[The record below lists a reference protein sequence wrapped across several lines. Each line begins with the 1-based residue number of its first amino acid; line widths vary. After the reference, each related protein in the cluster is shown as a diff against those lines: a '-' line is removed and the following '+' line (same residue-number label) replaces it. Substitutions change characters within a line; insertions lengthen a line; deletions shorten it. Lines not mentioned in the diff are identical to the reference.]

1 MLRFIYPA
9 LLVACVIFVLWK
21 GRVHER
27 VIMGAL
33 LVGSVN
39 TYVIYISRTGNW
51 LDPNLAMLANEIVI
65 TLIILAIAHR
75 SNQFWPLP
83 ISAFQ
88 LLALMSQVVSFFG
101 QDLEAYAI
109 GVTQGL
115 WAYLQL
121 IILIFVVLRNVRR
134 KTNPTRSEKLNI

>member
-21 GRVHER
+21 GRLHER
-27 VIMGAL
+27 IVMGAL
-33 LVGSVN
+33 LIGSVN
-39 TYVIYISRTGNW
+39 TFVIHISRTGNW
-51 LDPNLAMLANEIVI
+51 LDPNLAMLANEIIV
-65 TLIILAIAHR
+65 TLIILAVAYR
-75 SNQFWPLP
+75 SKELWPLP

-101 QDLEAYAI
+101 RDLEAYAI

-121 IILIFVVLRNVRR
+121 LILIFVVLKKMR
-134 KTNPTRSEKLNI
+134 K